1 MLETVR
7 DQNIGLVLLVSEFVR
22 GRFSV
27 IFEVERLGRL
37 GSTGKR
43 GCPTDTLVY
52 FLLDARGVN
61 KRLGVEVVRSNLW
74 CLFLVARVST
84 SWEREDPAHLHA

>member
-1 MLETVR
+1 MYPNSFAVAFPSFF
-7 DQNIGLVLLVSEFVR
+7 D
-22 GRFSV
+22 
-27 IFEVERLGRL
+27 VEYLGRL
-37 GSTGKR
+37 GSTGTR
-43 GCPTDTLVY
+43 GCPTNTLVY

-84 SWEREDPAHLHA
+84 FWEREDLAHLHA

>member
-1 MLETVR
+1 MVR
-7 DQNIGLVLLVSEFVR
+7 NQNIGLVPFVPEFIR

-27 IFEVERLGRL
+27 IFEVEYLDRLGI
-37 GSTGKR
+37 TGTR
-43 GCPTDTLVY
+43 GCPTNTLVY

-74 CLFLVARVST
+74 CLFLVA
-84 SWEREDPAHLHA
+84 

>member
-1 MLETVR
+1 MSSTTAMSAA
-7 DQNIGLVLLVSEFVR
+7 DS

-27 IFEVERLGRL
+27 IFEVERLDLL
-37 GSTGKR
+37 GSTGTR

-61 KRLGVEVVRSNLW
+61 KRLGVEVVRSDLW

-84 SWEREDPAHLHA
+84 FWEREDLAHLHA